1 MKVFF
6 DSCILIDVF
15 TNRDK
20 SCGDSIKCFELVAK
34 GKIKGYLS
42 SRQLTD
48 IYYCIRKYISEE
60 ATRRQ
65 IIKIL
70 CNVFEVMPFC
80 KQNIIN
86 AMADIYSDMEDG
98 TQDDVAKCY
107 CCNYLLTNDMKG
119 YKNSK
124 SIICSP
130 KEFLELFSVMENQ
143 DL

>member
-20 SCGDSIKCFELVAK
+20 SCECSIKCFELVAK

-48 IYYCIRKYISEE
+48 IYYSIRKYISDGEI
-60 ATRRQ
+60 RNQ
-65 IIKIL
+65 VIKTL
-70 CNVFEVMPFC
+70 CSIFEVVPFS
-80 KQNIIN
+80 KQNIVN
-86 AMADIYSDMEDG
+86 ALSDIYNDFEDG

-107 CCNYLLTNDMKG
+107 CCDFLLTNDKRG
-119 YKNSK
+119 YAKAK
-124 SIICSP
+124 SVICSP
-130 KEFLELFSVMENQ
+130 KELLQLYSVIENQ

>member
-20 SCGDSIKCFELVAK
+20 SCEGSIKCFELVAK
-34 GKIKGYLS
+34 GEIKGYLS

-48 IYYCIRKYISEE
+48 IYYSIRKYISEE
-60 ATRRQ
+60 EVRRQ
-65 IIKIL
+65 IIKTL
-70 CNVFEVMPFC
+70 CNVFEVVPFC

-86 AMADIYSDMEDG
+86 ALSSRYIDMEDG

-107 CCNYLLTNDMKG
+107 CCNYLLTNDSKG

-130 KEFLELFSVMENQ
+130 KEFLELYSIAENQ